1 MSLVHV
7 RDDASAAGDLQLWI
21 RLQTGDPSA
30 FETLFRA
37 YADSLCDFARA
48 LVADDDAARDVVHA
62 LFCWIWEHR
71 HALETPRVVRAYLF
85 AAVRNRA
92 RNHIRDTRVASAFR
106 ERVARSDE
114 ALVRTEPLPD
124 ARAMATDLEDALA
137 RELAELPPRCREVF
151 ALLRYEGMSQAE
163 AAATLGISRKTVEIH
178 LGRAMKLLRAGLAA
192 WLDPERR

>member
-1 MSLVHV
+1 M
-7 RDDASAAGDLQLWI
+7 
-21 RLQTGDPSA
+21 
-30 FETLFRA
+30 
-37 YADSLCDFARA
+37 
-48 LVADDDAARDVVHA
+48 
-62 LFCWIWEHR
+62 
-71 HALETPRVVRAYLF
+71 
-85 AAVRNRA
+85 
-92 RNHIRDTRVASAFR
+92 
-106 ERVARSDE
+106 
-114 ALVRTEPLPD
+114 RTEPLPD